1 MKINLNP
8 ITKICQEHEVF
19 ESALSLDHQTILELG
34 CGNAALTRLI
44 ATSGDGR
51 NIVAAEVDTIQHE
64 KNLLI
69 TDLPNVKF
77 VLAGGENIPSADNS
91 IDTVF
96 MFKSLHHVPLDA
108 MDITLEEISR
118 VLKSGGL
125 AYISEPIFAGDF
137 NEILRLFHDEEKVR
151 QAAFEALKRVVD
163 SRKLVLKEELFFNT
177 AVCFDN
183 FKQYSDQ
190 VIDVTFKQHRL
201 SEELYGKVVWKFE
214 QIFVRN
220 EGRFLTPI
228 RVDILQ
234 KPD

>member
-201 SEELYGKVVWKFE
+201 SEELYGKIVWKFE